1 MNERTTR
8 RVGSVAGVASVVGLV
23 LLVSPFHL
31 AGAILLVLSVAA
43 IGLTMPD
50 VGLWL
55 VLLLFLI
62 HPLVSKVVQV
72 NFGVTGAA
80 LLLFSAWKEVA
91 LASVLLARLVALAI
105 SYRAGRRWRL
115 KPELTDVFAVAL
127 ILLVALGVAIRR
139 DSLAVNTARLLLFP
153 IGVYIALRL
162 SPVDP
167 GRYLKLAV
175 AVAVG
180 ISVYAVVQSSFFGY
194 SFVNSYW
201 GQPGLPIPFTFN
213 AQYLVGPRASGTF
226 ASPNELGFALMA
238 CALMAV
244 SLLVVRPTG
253 GRWAA
258 AALFAILVALAV
270 TFSRSAIVGC
280 AVGIALILFA
290 AWRFSPSPRRTFT
303 FLALAIVLAL
313 LLSGVVYDARGGTR
327 LIESTIASLTSSA
340 ADVGGPSAT
349 PSLAPGATPSPT
361 PSGLVV
367 DPSTQDHLESLSAAW
382 SLVKTHPLGL
392 GLGTVGSRADPLTSE
407 RPEYIFESWYL
418 TMGVSLGWL
427 GLAWAAF
434 LPFAMFFTALIAL
447 RRGRSLAGLSLLG
460 LSVAMAIVSYLLPTM
475 MEPQMAMLPWSLAA
489 LAVSPVSGPAPIPKP
504 VAT

>member
-1 MNERTTR
+1 
-8 RVGSVAGVASVVGLV
+8 VARS
-23 LLVSPFHL
+23 SPVPHT
-31 AGAILLVLSVAA
+31 S
-43 IGLTMPD
+43 
-50 VGLWL
+50 
-55 VLLLFLI
+55 
-62 HPLVSKVVQV
+62 LVSKVVQV

-253 GRWAA
+253 GRWRQPHSSPSS
-258 AALFAILVALAV
+258 
-270 TFSRSAIVGC
+270 SRS
-280 AVGIALILFA
+280 
-290 AWRFSPSPRRTFT
+290 R
-303 FLALAIVLAL
+303 
-313 LLSGVVYDARGGTR
+313 
-327 LIESTIASLTSSA
+327 
-340 ADVGGPSAT
+340 
-349 PSLAPGATPSPT
+349 
-361 PSGLVV
+361 
-367 DPSTQDHLESLSAAW
+367 
-382 SLVKTHPLGL
+382 
-392 GLGTVGSRADPLTSE
+392 
-407 RPEYIFESWYL
+407 
-418 TMGVSLGWL
+418 
-427 GLAWAAF
+427 
-434 LPFAMFFTALIAL
+434 
-447 RRGRSLAGLSLLG
+447 
-460 LSVAMAIVSYLLPTM
+460 
-475 MEPQMAMLPWSLAA
+475 
-489 LAVSPVSGPAPIPKP
+489 
-504 VAT
+504 